1 MIYVSASASTL
12 CDPIQGCSHHYYTGH
27 STPVRPTCPAPTPD
41 SFPVLSVVDATYE
54 HGDVFTIIEE
64 ANATPCKIYASLFLS
79 SSGPHAMV
87 PEAFLTTKDI
97 LIVRRFCARQVEIY
111 N

>member
-1 MIYVSASASTL
+1 MYVLKCARQCSPKYRSRVSPVYASQCTPKKIAGVARQCTL
-12 CDPIQGCSHHYYTGH
+12 VN
-27 STPVRPTCPAPTPD
+27 VRRKKIAG
-41 SFPVLSVVDATYE
+41 VARQ
-54 HGDVFTIIEE
+54 
-64 ANATPCKIYASLFLS
+64 CKIYASLFLS

-87 PEAFLTTKDI
+87 QEAFLTTKDI